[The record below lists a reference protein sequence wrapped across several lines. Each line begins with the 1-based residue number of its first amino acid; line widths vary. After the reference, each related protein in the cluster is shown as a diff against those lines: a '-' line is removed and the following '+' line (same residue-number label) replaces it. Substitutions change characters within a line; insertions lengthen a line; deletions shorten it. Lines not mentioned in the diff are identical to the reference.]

1 MQESNKVKI
10 TFPIDF
16 RWFPTVLSALHMYMY
31 ENEFSE
37 RLMQMVCMAADNVLG
52 RLYVFALEAQTE
64 KDCQHEA
71 TMSMDFSD
79 GNLAIDVTYGRT
91 LHFDPIGDISLDKA
105 ERNSE
110 KMTVDLGALQYNDW
124 LVRVQAL
131 MDRVVSRTEGSV
143 RTLHMEKF
151 RREDGK
157 ERQMWIFSLTPRLKP
172 GLYIDESNIEGS
184 PYAGYLHDFRTD
196 RVLRLG
202 RRELDIVKRID
213 GRTSLFD
220 IYIGFATEGDGPVGP
235 QVFEALY
242 RQLES
247 SGMIDGGQE
256 RRHNIAARAM
266 HSLRNMTF
274 VLPHSDRLAGWF
286 YHALR
291 PMFTTGGVAFVLVFA
306 LTALYPL
313 YAQYGEFRQMFVQSL
328 GIVRA
333 NPMLGVWSAL
343 LFFVSIVLH
352 EFSHAAVVKKYG
364 GHVPRIGITYYI
376 CMVIFFCDTTCSG
389 NFPKKKQRIMV
400 SLGGP
405 LCSLLIWAAAVWT
418 FALATDLHVRAV
430 AFGLYFSLGL
440 SIVLNFNPLLRM
452 DSYYMLSD
460 LVGIDGLRSRSFNF
474 LKDGIRS
481 LLGIRTYKHHYTR
494 RQKWCLSIYGVLGAA
509 VTFFFCLRPFIRIL
523 RLTDSGFTPTMRT
536 LWIVAMA
543 LVGVVNVG
551 NMVSRNV
558 RSLTHRS
565 YKIK

>member
-37 RLMQMVCMAADNVLG
+37 RLMQMVCMAADNVLS

-64 KDCQHEA
+64 KNCQHEA

-91 LHFDPIGDISLDKA
+91 LHFDPIGDISQEKA

-110 KMTVDLGALQYNDW
+110 KMKVNLGVLQYNDW
-124 LVRVQAL
+124 LVKVQTL
-131 MDRVVSRTEGSV
+131 MDRVVSRTEGSM
-143 RTLHMEKF
+143 RTLHMEKY
-151 RREDGK
+151 RREEGK

-172 GLYIDESNIEGS
+172 GIHIDESHIEGS
-184 PYAGYLHDFRTD
+184 EYAGYLHDFSTD
-196 RVLRLG
+196 SVLRVG
-202 RRELDIVKRID
+202 RRELDIIKRID

-220 IYIGFATEGDGPVGP
+220 IYIGFAASGDEPVSP
-235 QVFEALY
+235 QVFETLY

-256 RRHNIAARAM
+256 RRPNIAARIM
-266 HSLRNMTF
+266 HSLRNMTL
-274 VLPHSDRLAGWF
+274 VLPQSDRIAGMF
-286 YHALR
+286 YRALR
-291 PMFTTGGVAFVLVFA
+291 PMFTTGGVAFILVFA

-313 YAQYGEFRQMFVQSL
+313 YAHYGEFRQMFVQSL
-328 GIVRA
+328 DIVRA
-333 NPMLGVWSAL
+333 NPMLGVWSVL

-376 CMVIFFCDTTCSG
+376 CMLIFFCDTTSSG

-405 LCSLLIWAAAVWT
+405 LCSLLIWAVAVWT
-418 FALATDLHVRAV
+418 FALATGIYVKAV

-460 LVGIDGLRSRSFNF
+460 LVGIDGLRSRSFAF
-474 LKDGIRS
+474 IKDGIRS
-481 LLGIRTYKHHYTR
+481 LLGIRTRKHSYTR
-494 RQKWCLSIYGVLGAA
+494 RQKWCLGIYGALGA
-509 VTFFFCLRPFIRIL
+509 VMTFFFCLRPFIRVM

-536 LWIVAMA
+536 VWIVTMA
-543 LVGVVNVG
+543 IVGVVNVG

-565 YKIK
+565 YNIK